1 MTTDVLREKAA
12 AFRRL
17 HDEGR
22 LLLPNAWDAA
32 SARVLEMAGFPAVAT
47 TSAGIAWARGLRDGE
62 RIDRE
67 TMQREIA
74 TIARV
79 VTCPVTADVEAGY
92 GAAPEDVA
100 ATIDAVVDAGAVGVN
115 LEDSRPE
122 RGSAP
127 LFEVA
132 EQSARL
138 QAARAAADRRG
149 VPVLINARTDT
160 FLLSLGANLDE
171 RIAMT
176 IERGRA
182 YLAGGGD
189 VIFVPGL
196 DDPAIVERL
205 VREIGGPVSLLLR
218 PGGTPPAPL
227 FDAGACRISLG
238 SSAMLATLG
247 VLRDLGQELLG
258 QGSYPVRGSRPF
270 TYADA
275 QELFP

>member
-1 MTTDVLREKAA
+1 MTSNGLREKAA
-12 AFRRL
+12 RFRRL
-17 HDEGR
+17 HEEGR

-32 SARVLEMAGFPAVAT
+32 SARVFELAGFPAVAT
-47 TSAGIAWARGLRDGE
+47 TSAGIAWARGLPDGE

-67 TMQREIA
+67 AMQREIA
-74 TIARV
+74 SIARAV
-79 VTCPVTADVEAGY
+79 SCPVTADIEAGY
-92 GAAPEDVA
+92 GSSPEDVA
-100 ATIDAVVDAGAVGVN
+100 ATIDAVIDAGAVGVN
-115 LEDSRPE
+115 LEDSRPAPGE
-122 RGSAP
+122 AP
-127 LFEVA
+127 LFEVT

-182 YLAGGGD
+182 YLAAGGD

-196 DDPAIVERL
+196 GDPAIVEQL
-205 VREIGGPVSLLLR
+205 VRGIGGPVSLLLR
-218 PGGTPPAPL
+218 PGGTPPAAL

-238 SSAMLATLG
+238 SSAMLATLS
-247 VLRDLGQELLG
+247 VLRDLAQDLIG
-258 QGSYPVRGSRPF
+258 QGVYPARGSRPF